1 MNIAEPFIRRPVM
14 TTLVMM
20 AILLFGILGYRA
32 LAVSELPNVDYPT
45 IQIGA
50 SLPGASPDT
59 MASAVATPLEKQFST
74 IAGID
79 SMTSSSSL
87 GTTSITLQFDLSRN
101 IDGAAQDVQAAI
113 ARASSQLPPSMPT
126 PPTYQKVN
134 PADQPILYLAMGS
147 KTLPLYTVDQYA
159 ETLMGQRISMVK
171 GVAQV
176 QVYGSQKYAVR
187 IQLDPQALA
196 TRQIGIDD
204 VHTAVQNA
212 NVNLPVGTLYGE
224 NRAFTLQANGQLTHA
239 SLYRPLIVAYRNGSP
254 VRLEDLGKVYDSVQN
269 DRVANWWNDTDSV
282 VLAIQRQPGTN
293 TVEVVD
299 AVKQLMPQFRSII
312 PPSVQMQ
319 TLYDA
324 SESIRNSVADVKFT
338 LYLAIALVILVIFL
352 FLRNLSATVIPSFAL
367 PMSIIGT
374 FAVMYLLG
382 YTVDNLSLMALTLSV
397 GFVVDDAI
405 VMLENIVRHM
415 EMGEGVM
422 EAALSGSR
430 EIGFTILSM
439 TISLAAVFLPVF
451 FMGGIMGRL
460 LHEFAVVIITSILVS
475 GVVSLTLTPML
486 CSRFLRPPGEK
497 KHGRVYM
504 ALERFFDWLLR
515 LYDVSLQWSLRH
527 RVFVMTVS
535 GIILVVT
542 IWQFAVIPKG
552 FLPAEDRSQVFI
564 STEAA
569 QGISFDAM
577 RQHQLELNKIAFDD
591 PNRRDFFSSIGSFS
605 ASNGGIIFIHLKERK
620 DRPATQ
626 SPAILHL
633 QQKYGGVPVVGSAI
647 RAIAPLF
654 AHHPSIDEVIEEF
667 REKFANVT
675 GINAYMQNLP
685 PIQVG
690 GQITKSQYQLALQSP
705 DTAEL
710 YRDSMSFMKDMA
722 KLPGL
727 QDVTTDLLIANPQ
740 VNVNID
746 RDKASALGV
755 SAQQI
760 EDALYTAYGQRQIST
775 IYAPNDEYW
784 VVMELENKYQA
795 DPAALSMLYVHSSG
809 GNLVPLNAVANL
821 TTNLGPLT
829 VNHLG
834 QLPAVT
840 ISFNL
845 ENGVAIGDA
854 VNSVNKLAREVLP
867 PTVTTEF
874 QGTAQAFQ
882 SSLSG
887 LGILLLM
894 AILVIYIV
902 LGILYESFIHPIT
915 ILSGLPSAAFGA
927 LLTLQIFHLSLDLY
941 GFVGVIMLIG
951 IVKKNAI
958 MMVDFAIERE
968 RHGHRS
974 AAEAIYEGC
983 LIRFR
988 PIMMTTMAALM
999 GTLPIA
1005 LGSGAGADSRRPL
1018 GLAVVGGL
1026 LFSQAVTLYLT
1037 PVFYTYMDSFQTW
1050 AEHRFGKLSRKRNP
1064 ILADEHSSAD

>member
-14 TTLVMM
+14 TTLVMV

-45 IQIGA
+45 IQVGA

-224 NRAFTLQANGQLTHA
+224 HRAFTLQANGQLTHA

-299 AVKQLMPQFRSII
+299 AVKRLLPQFRDII

-324 SESIRNSVADVKFT
+324 SASIRNSVADVKFT

-460 LHEFAVVIITSILVS
+460 LHEFAVVIITAILVS

-486 CSRFLRPPGEK
+486 CSRFLRPAGEM
-497 KHGRVYM
+497 KHGRLYM
-504 ALERFFDWLLR
+504 ALERFFDRLLNI
-515 LYDVSLQWSLRH
+515 YDVSLQWSLRH
-527 RVFVMTVS
+527 KVFVMTVS
-535 GIILVVT
+535 GIILIIT

-552 FLPAEDRSQVFI
+552 FLPRGRQIPDIYLYGSSAGNFFRCHEAASTGIEQDRVRRSQPQRFLFERRKFFRQQRGDHLRSLEGAQRSSRDAESRHVA
-564 STEAA
+564 SRAA
-569 QGISFDAM
+569 VWRGA
-577 RQHQLELNKIAFDD
+577 R
-591 PNRRDFFSSIGSFS
+591 G
-605 ASNGGIIFIHLKERK
+605 RK
-620 DRPATQ
+620 
-626 SPAILHL
+626 
-633 QQKYGGVPVVGSAI
+633 
-647 RAIAPLF
+647 
-654 AHHPSIDEVIEEF
+654 
-667 REKFANVT
+667 
-675 GINAYMQNLP
+675 
-685 PIQVG
+685 
-690 GQITKSQYQLALQSP
+690 
-705 DTAEL
+705 
-710 YRDSMSFMKDMA
+710 RDSSH
-722 KLPGL
+722 
-727 QDVTTDLLIANPQ
+727 
-740 VNVNID
+740 
-746 RDKASALGV
+746 SAFL
-755 SAQQI
+755 
-760 EDALYTAYGQRQIST
+760 R
-775 IYAPNDEYW
+775 AP
-784 VVMELENKYQA
+784 
-795 DPAALSMLYVHSSG
+795 S
-809 GNLVPLNAVANL
+809 
-821 TTNLGPLT
+821 
-829 VNHLG
+829 
-834 QLPAVT
+834 
-840 ISFNL
+840 
-845 ENGVAIGDA
+845 
-854 VNSVNKLAREVLP
+854 
-867 PTVTTEF
+867 
-874 QGTAQAFQ
+874 
-882 SSLSG
+882 
-887 LGILLLM
+887 
-894 AILVIYIV
+894 
-902 LGILYESFIHPIT
+902 
-915 ILSGLPSAAFGA
+915 
-927 LLTLQIFHLSLDLY
+927 
-941 GFVGVIMLIG
+941 
-951 IVKKNAI
+951 
-958 MMVDFAIERE
+958 
-968 RHGHRS
+968 GHR
-974 AAEAIYEGC
+974 
-983 LIRFR
+983 
-988 PIMMTTMAALM
+988 
-999 GTLPIA
+999 
-1005 LGSGAGADSRRPL
+1005 
-1018 GLAVVGGL
+1018 
-1026 LFSQAVTLYLT
+1026 
-1037 PVFYTYMDSFQTW
+1037 
-1050 AEHRFGKLSRKRNP
+1050 
-1064 ILADEHSSAD
+1064 